1 MPGTIQGAKEIV
13 IYTFT
18 SFFNSFHKHWN
29 GLIRALVLLIEEEK
43 NNEPYCSI
51 CITSCHIT
59 FYRTSPKCTLP
70 QSIFILKKVHI
81 VCTYKLL

>member
-18 SFFNSFHKHWN
+18 FFFNSFYEHWH

-43 NNEPYCSI
+43 NNEPHCSI
-51 CITSCHIT
+51 CITSYHIT
-59 FYRTSPKCTLP
+59 FYSTSPKCTLP
-70 QSIFILKKVHI
+70 QSIFILKNVHI
-81 VCTYKLL
+81 ACTYKLL